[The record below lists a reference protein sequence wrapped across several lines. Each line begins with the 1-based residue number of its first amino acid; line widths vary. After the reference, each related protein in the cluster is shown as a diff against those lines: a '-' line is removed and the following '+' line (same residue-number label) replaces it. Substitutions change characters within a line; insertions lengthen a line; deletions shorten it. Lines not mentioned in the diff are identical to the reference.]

1 MFNGIIYKQGLIKE
15 IKFLKEGLIIGIKS
29 NIIFTQREIGSSVC
43 CNGVCL
49 TLTKI
54 KNKIIFFY
62 LSKETL
68 KRSNFKNLKIND
80 KINIEKSL
88 RYGDKISGHFTQGHI
103 DSTGVISSIKV
114 KDATWFVKVK
124 IAHIFRKYLIDKGS
138 ICLNGVSL
146 TISNIFKDGFEVTI
160 IPHTLNLT
168 NLGSLKKND
177 LINIE
182 YDILSKYVLNI
193 KK

>member
-15 IKFLKEGLIIGIKS
+15 VKFLKESLIIGIKS
-29 NIIFTQREIGSSVC
+29 NIIFRQSEIGSSVC

-54 KNKIIFFY
+54 KKKIIFFY

-80 KINIEKSL
+80 KVNIEKSL

-103 DSTGVISSIKV
+103 DSTGVINGILV
-114 KDATWFVKVK
+114 KDSTWFVKVK

-160 IPHTLNLT
+160 IPHTLKLT

-193 KK
+193 